1 MGYNRCV
8 NRAVTGRAVFIGLV
22 CAAFLCVVTPYNDFK
37 IAATYIAGTQ
47 FPIGALFVL
56 FLLAFA
62 VNGLLRKVAPRRVFS
77 SGELLTVWTLILV
90 ASGLP
95 SSGMMRYFI
104 PEIVAHKAFSNDT
117 NGWEQKLMAQAPDW
131 IKFQDKAAAE
141 AFFNGYRKGEEH
153 IPWGAWIGPLF
164 FWGILAMLFLLATF
178 AVCAL
183 LRRQWIENE
192 KFSFP
197 FVTLPVLLAEE
208 PEPGQR
214 YNALFRSPLLWL
226 GFSLCTVVHTING
239 LHQMYPQ
246 IPEITLQF
254 QLNQYLSVRP
264 WDQIGWLPAYI
275 YLMVIGIAYLLPA
288 EVCFSLW
295 FFFVVFK
302 AQVIICVLYNWLMPG
317 PQGYGDHHFT
327 SLQAFGGGLALVS
340 WTFWTGR
347 RHFADIAEKAF
358 GGPRAREIDDS
369 GELLGYRAG
378 LVCLTVAYVGIALWL
393 TLAGVSGLLVGL
405 SLITL
410 TLGLVVIS
418 WAVCQAGLLFM
429 AQPYL
434 SVDIPSFLTGTA
446 PFSPSQLYTLTRAE
460 VMFLADPREMLAPSV
475 LMGARAS
482 DATQSRPRALFWAMA
497 TTVLVAFGI
506 SLYASLQLPYYN
518 GGGNSLNNLWT
529 YKWSPE
535 RPLNF
540 LGGAASV
547 PFKGDWTN
555 ALHLVTGFVVFLGL
569 LIARAQFNVG
579 VHPIGLI
586 CSSVFAMK
594 MLWVSIFIG
603 WVLKSLI
610 SRYGGMK
617 GYLQF
622 LPFFLGLIL
631 GDTVNAVIWV
641 ILGNLTSVGY
651 MIMPN

>member
-1 MGYNRCV
+1 
-8 NRAVTGRAVFIGLV
+8 VTGRSVGIGLV
-22 CAAFLCVVTPYNDFK
+22 CAGLLCAVTPYNDFK
-37 IAATYIAGTQ
+37 VAATYIAGTQ

-56 FLLAFA
+56 FVLAFA
-62 VNGLLRKVAPRRVFS
+62 VNTLLRRVAPRKVFS

-95 SSGMMRYFI
+95 SSGMMRYFL
-104 PEIVAHKAFSNDT
+104 PEIVAHKAFANDSN
-117 NGWEQKLMAQAPDW
+117 NFEAKLMTQAPDW
-131 IKFQDKAAAE
+131 IKFQDKAAAD
-141 AFFNGYRKGEEH
+141 AFFSGYRKGDEH

-178 AVCAL
+178 SVCSL
-183 LRRQWIENE
+183 LRRQWVENE

-197 FVTLPVLLAEE
+197 FVTLPVLIAEE
-208 PEPGQR
+208 PEPGHR
-214 YNALFRSPLLWL
+214 VNALFRSPLMWL
-226 GFSLCTVVHTING
+226 GFGLCTAIHTVNG

-246 IPEITLQF
+246 IPEITLKWE
-254 QLNQYLSVRP
+254 LNQYLTVRP
-264 WDQIGWLPAYI
+264 WNQIGWFPAQIYI
-275 YLMVIGIAYLLPA
+275 LVIGVAYLLPA

-295 FFFVVFK
+295 FFFLVFK
-302 AQVIICVLYNWLMPG
+302 AQVLMCVLYNWLMPG
-317 PQGYGDHHFT
+317 PQGLGDHHFT
-327 SLQAFGGGLALVS
+327 SLQAYGGGLALVT

-347 RHFADIAEKAF
+347 RHFSDIAEKAF

-369 GELLGYRAG
+369 GELLGYRAS
-378 LVCLTVAYVGIALWL
+378 LFCLLVAYIGIAAWL
-393 TLAGVSGLLVGL
+393 TLAGVSGLLVGI

-418 WAVCQAGLLFM
+418 WAVCQAGLLLM

-434 SVDIPSFLTGTA
+434 SVDLPSFLTGTA
-446 PFSPSQLYTLTRAE
+446 PFSPGQLYTLTRAE
-460 VMFLADPREMLAPSV
+460 IMFIADPREMLAPSV
-475 LMGARAS
+475 LMGAKTSETSRE
-482 DATQSRPRALFWAMA
+482 RPRTLMAAMVV
-497 TTVLVAFGI
+497 TVLVAFCV
-506 SLYASLQLPYYN
+506 SLYAGLHLPYFHGGGRSLQNP
-518 GGGNSLNNLWT
+518 WT
-529 YKWSPE
+529 YQWSPE

-555 ALHLVTGFVVFLGL
+555 VAHLLTGFVVFLGL

-579 VHPIGLI
+579 MHPIGIL
-586 CSSVFAMK
+586 CSSVWAIK
-594 MLWVSIFIG
+594 VLWASIFLG
-603 WVLKSLI
+603 WLCKSLI

-617 GYLQF
+617 GYLHF

-641 ILGNLTSVGY
+641 ILGNLTGVGY